1 MTNMELLF
9 VGIMWMILIFVLMI
23 LPLLV
28 LCLVGHKRERRKMA
42 VSSSLAVLGI
52 EIVTTVLLCVQP
64 PMINLTDQALDAETE
79 KIIRNVSDGRYND
92 VLPVFPTAVVVIENE
107 DGFLRWQTYYGFWG
121 KTEHIYAETYEMT
134 EPLWRW

>member
-1 MTNMELLF
+1 M
-9 VGIMWMILIFVLMI
+9 
-23 LPLLV
+23 
-28 LCLVGHKRERRKMA
+28 
-42 VSSSLAVLGI
+42 LGI
-52 EIVTTVLLCVQP
+52 EIVVTVFLCVQP
-64 PMINLTDQALDAETE
+64 LMVNLTEQALDTETE
-79 KIIRNVSDGRYND
+79 NIIRYVSDGRYND

>member
-1 MTNMELLF
+1 MAEYGLIAMIWIIYIFALL
-9 VGIMWMILIFVLMI
+9 I

-28 LCLVGHKRERRKMA
+28 LCLVGHRRQRRKTA
-42 VSSSLAVLGI
+42 VWISLAILCAQI
-52 EIVTTVLLCVQP
+52 WMTALLCSQP
-64 PMINLTDQALDAETE
+64 PIINLNDRGLDRESE
-79 KIIRNVSDGRYND
+79 NIIRYVSDGRYNRT
-92 VLPVFPTAVVVIENE
+92 LPVFPTAVVVIENE

>member
-1 MTNMELLF
+1 MTEYGLIATIWIIYALVLL
-9 VGIMWMILIFVLMI
+9 I

-28 LCLVGHKRERRKMA
+28 LCFVGHRRQQRKTA
-42 VSSSLAVLGI
+42 VWSSLSVLGI
-52 EIVTTVLLCVQP
+52 EIVVTVFLCVQP
-64 PMINLTDQALDAETE
+64 LMVNLTEQALDTETE
-79 KIIRNVSDGRYND
+79 NIIRYVSDGRYND

-121 KTEHIYAETYEMT
+121 KTEHIYADTYEMT

>member
-1 MTNMELLF
+1 MTEYGLIATIWIIYALVLL
-9 VGIMWMILIFVLMI
+9 I

-28 LCLVGHKRERRKMA
+28 LCFVGHRRQQRKTA
-42 VSSSLAVLGI
+42 VWSSLSVLGI
-52 EIVTTVLLCVQP
+52 EIVVTVFLCVQP
-64 PMINLTDQALDAETE
+64 LMVNLTEQALDTGTE
-79 KIIRNVSDGRYND
+79 NIIRYVSDGRYND

-121 KTEHIYAETYEMT
+121 KTEHIYADTYEMT

>member
-1 MTNMELLF
+1 MTEYGL
-9 VGIMWMILIFVLMI
+9 IAMIWIIYAFVLLI

-28 LCLVGHKRERRKMA
+28 LCLVGHKRQRRKIA
-42 VSSSLAVLGI
+42 VWLSLTVLCAQI
-52 EIVTTVLLCVQP
+52 CMTVLLCIQP
-64 PMINLTDQALDAETE
+64 PIINLNEQGLDSASEN
-79 KIIRNVSDGRYND
+79 IIRYVSNGRYND